1 MPARLRRF
9 ALIAAAA
16 GLAFATGP
24 GSAQQPATSEA
35 PPAIFLPEPFAIELP
50 IGARG
55 SLAPNETPLADLLG
69 AAIAGP
75 LRVTHDLI
83 APAKLGVTPI
93 TFTAWAGAPN
103 ASAVVT
109 RTTMPLLM
117 LPYGQTPIGVSVD
130 ERASASNNIARVVRD
145 EAGTLH
151 VAWLEARPGGRI
163 SVMYRRGPGRQ
174 GSTEAQWD
182 VPAQSLSDERTVS
195 WNAYVGLTV
204 IRGGVMASWQGADGI
219 VLRRIMTIP
228 GGWRMEPPIVTRIPS
243 AGHEMGPALV
253 ARGDEIAMLTPA
265 GLLARSSDRGAT
277 WISEQT
283 PFPPG
288 KQPKNTAMDAD
299 SQGRLHIAFAWM
311 IDDQYWEL
319 RYVRRET
326 NGTWADAQNVLADVP
341 RWQRPTD
348 AGQVLADFPS
358 IRIDHRDGIHVAW
371 HGTATTRKFGAD
383 ETHYRYRAA
392 AAGGG
397 WEAWRAE
404 QTLWPNDPARSQG
417 AYGPTLTLDPATDT
431 VIALSFFV
439 DGGGFEHTGLRF
451 LRGGELRGD
460 PLVLSKLRTDGATM
474 PVWYW
479 FPSALPA
486 IHRPAAGGAWIDVL
500 QNVQVRGEQKPP
512 HVIVYQTADLGGWL
526 DGSALKTASER
537 SVGIALEL
545 PDPKLIGAGIAGMLL
560 LIALTGVVT
569 YAMMRRNG
577 RRRMAALAERRTTR
591 QPR

>member
-1 MPARLRRF
+1 MRALLRRF
-9 ALIAAAA
+9 APLAAAA
-16 GLAFATGP
+16 SLVCATTP
-24 GSAQQPATSEA
+24 GSAQQQSLSEA

-55 SLAPNETPLADLLG
+55 SLAPNESPLVDLLG

-83 APAKLGVTPI
+83 GPAKLGVTPI

-109 RTTMPLLM
+109 RTTMPLLI
-117 LPYGQTPIGVSVD
+117 LPYGQTPIGVSTD

-145 EAGTLH
+145 ESGTLH
-151 VAWLEARPGGRI
+151 VAWLEARAGGRA
-163 SVMYRRGPGRQ
+163 SVMYRRGPGRL

-182 VPAQSLSDERTVS
+182 LPAQSLSDERTMS
-195 WNAYVGLTV
+195 LNAYVGLTV
-204 IRGGVMASWQGADGI
+204 IPGGVMASWQGPDGI
-219 VLRRIMTIP
+219 VLRRIMASP
-228 GGWRMEPPIVTRIPS
+228 AGWRPEPPIQTGVPS
-243 AGHEMGPALV
+243 TGREMGPSVV
-253 ARGDEIAMLTPA
+253 ARGNEIALLTPA
-265 GLLARSSDRGAT
+265 GLLARSTDRGAT
-277 WISEQT
+277 WTTETT

-288 KQPKNTAMDAD
+288 KQPKNMAMDAD

-326 NGTWADAQNVLADVP
+326 DGKWVDAQNVLADVP
-341 RWQRPTD
+341 RWQRPND

-358 IRIDHRDGIHVAW
+358 IRIDHRDGIHLAW
-371 HGTATTRKFGAD
+371 HGTATTRKFGGD

-397 WEAWRAE
+397 WENWRAE
-404 QTLWPNDPARSQG
+404 QTLWPNDPALSRG
-417 AYGPTLTLDPATDT
+417 AYGPAMSLDAATDS

-439 DGGGFEHTGLRF
+439 DGGDFEHTGLRF

-460 PLVLSKLRTDGATM
+460 PIILSKLRTDGAAM
-474 PVWYW
+474 PLWYW
-479 FPSALPA
+479 FPSVLPN
-486 IHRPAAGGAWIDVL
+486 IHRPASGGAWIDVL
-500 QNVQVRGEQKPP
+500 QNVQLGREQKPP
-512 HVIVYQTADLGGWL
+512 HVIVYQSADLGGWL
-526 DGSALKTASER
+526 DGKALKTASER
-537 SVGIALEL
+537 DVGIALEL
-545 PDPKLIGAGIAGMLL
+545 PDPMLIGAGIGAMLL

-569 YAMMRRNG
+569 YVLMRRRG
-577 RRRMAALAERRTTR
+577 RRRMAAGAGRRSSR